1 MASAQRPWDL
11 PSQQHVIGGPHMA
24 APHMSLWPLRKF
36 AGFLSWKQVS
46 LLLALDVTLDFHVC
60 KSSVKEMLDGQ

>member
-1 MASAQRPWDL
+1 
-11 PSQQHVIGGPHMA
+11 MA